1 MKKVNIGVA
10 GLGFGK
16 EFAAIYCDHPLVD
29 KVAICTRNPETLNKV
44 GEELG
49 IPEELR
55 FTNYDDMISHEE
67 LDAIHIVT
75 PIKEHYPQS
84 IKALRAGKHTACTVP
99 MATSLDELR
108 EIVKT
113 SREVGKIYTMMETS
127 LYTRE
132 YLYVKRLKENGE
144 LGKIQ
149 YLKGD
154 HMQNMSLEGWGDYW
168 QGFPPFW
175 YGTHVLSP
183 ILDLAGTTAKSV
195 RCLGSGR
202 VNKERAEHYGCPY
215 AVETATF
222 RLRNSDIVAEA
233 HRCLFET
240 VRQVRECF
248 DVYGDKMSFEWEPT
262 VPQDVSCCYRRKTDA
277 YSID

>member
-99 MATSLDELR
+99 MATSLDEFLNWKSIMGGR
-108 EIVKT
+108 SGKR
-113 SREVGKIYTMMETS
+113 SRGKSIWLWKM
-127 LYTRE
+127 
-132 YLYVKRLKENGE
+132 RLMI
-144 LGKIQ
+144 L
-149 YLKGD
+149 LK
-154 HMQNMSLEGWGDYW
+154 
-168 QGFPPFW
+168 
-175 YGTHVLSP
+175 
-183 ILDLAGTTAKSV
+183 
-195 RCLGSGR
+195 
-202 VNKERAEHYGCPY
+202 
-215 AVETATF
+215 
-222 RLRNSDIVAEA
+222 
-233 HRCLFET
+233 
-240 VRQVRECF
+240 
-248 DVYGDKMSFEWEPT
+248 
-262 VPQDVSCCYRRKTDA
+262 VPKG
-277 YSID
+277 

>member
-99 MATSLDELR
+99 VS
-108 EIVKT
+108 
-113 SREVGKIYTMMETS
+113 YTHLT
-127 LYTRE
+127 L
-132 YLYVKRLKENGE
+132 
-144 LGKIQ
+144 
-149 YLKGD
+149 
-154 HMQNMSLEGWGDYW
+154 
-168 QGFPPFW
+168 P
-175 YGTHVLSP
+175 
-183 ILDLAGTTAKSV
+183 TT
-195 RCLGSGR
+195 
-202 VNKERAEHYGCPY
+202 
-215 AVETATF
+215 
-222 RLRNSDIVAEA
+222 
-233 HRCLFET
+233 
-240 VRQVRECF
+240 
-248 DVYGDKMSFEWEPT
+248 
-262 VPQDVSCCYRRKTDA
+262 
-277 YSID
+277 